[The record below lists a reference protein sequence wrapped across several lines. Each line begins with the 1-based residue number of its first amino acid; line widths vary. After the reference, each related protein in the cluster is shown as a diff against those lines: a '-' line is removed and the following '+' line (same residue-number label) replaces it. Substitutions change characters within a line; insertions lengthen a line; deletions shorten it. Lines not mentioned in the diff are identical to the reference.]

1 MRRVDACL
9 ELANESLG
17 VVQAREVH
25 FQGIHAHDPAMAGR
39 LAHDINDHKHLR
51 STSRT
56 TPRIFMT
63 HSQPSSVRQHETK
76 DCASKTDEKLII
88 VNNVVTGRP
97 MGNRMSGN
105 IVLRVCI

>member
-1 MRRVDACL
+1 
-9 ELANESLG
+9 
-17 VVQAREVH
+17 
-25 FQGIHAHDPAMAGR
+25 
-39 LAHDINDHKHLR
+39 
-51 STSRT
+51 
-56 TPRIFMT
+56 MT